1 MRRTCGIALTMLLG
15 LCGGHLSAGQQEEGT
30 PETLPAPGLAAASS
44 VAPELLP
51 FPAVAA
57 PAVPH
62 TRTLPPPE
70 DCSRTS
76 TAPCCCSTSFHDCL
90 SRIYGS
96 DELLLWWF
104 SSGPIST
111 PLVTAAPFNSRARM
125 PGALGNRDT
134 GVILGG
140 EFVNSHAHVGGRTTI
155 GYWFDD
161 ERSFAIEGNYF
172 DVMTRGTTAG
182 VASPGT
188 ATSPFLT
195 VPFLVGSVPPLDVLA
210 SPGVSAGSATRTL
223 DNRLQGAEANAVYK
237 LYDCGDYDVRDPD
250 GFRVELLAGF
260 RWLDFHESLGFATA
274 TANLRTGGFA
284 NTSDEF
290 SARDNFYG
298 GQLGLRF
305 HYQWDKWDLVAT
317 GKCAL
322 GTISNAL
329 NVGGGTFSNLA
340 NGVVIGTPRTTAG
353 GIFAEPSNS
362 GGHSHDV
369 FAAVPEV
376 IVEVGYLLTPRIRLS
391 VGYDYLYCSALARP
405 GNQIDPVINITQN
418 PVLSTGTLIGPARP
432 TVHFRDKDFQAQGVN
447 FGLEIRF

>member
-1 MRRTCGIALTMLLG
+1 L
-15 LCGGHLSAGQQEEGT
+15 
-30 PETLPAPGLAAASS
+30 
-44 VAPELLP
+44 
-51 FPAVAA
+51 
-57 PAVPH
+57 
-62 TRTLPPPE
+62 
-70 DCSRTS
+70 
-76 TAPCCCSTSFHDCL
+76 HDCL
-90 SRIYGS
+90 CRIYGS

-134 GVILGG
+134 SVILGG
-140 EFVNSHAHVGGRTTI
+140 EFVNTHAHVGGRTTI

-161 ERSFAIEGNYF
+161 GRTFAIEGNYF

-188 ATSPFLT
+188 STSPFLT
-195 VPFLVGSVPPLDVLA
+195 VPFFVGSVPTLDVLA
-210 SPGVSAGSATRTL
+210 QPGVSAGSATRTL

-237 LYDCGDYDVRDPD
+237 LCDCGDYNVRDPD

-260 RWLDFHESLGFATA
+260 RWLDIHESLGFATA
-274 TANLRTGGFA
+274 RANLRMGGFA

-290 SARDNFYG
+290 SSRDNFYG
-298 GQLGLRF
+298 GQVGLRF
-305 HYQWDKWDLVAT
+305 HYQWDKWDLGAT
-317 GKCAL
+317 GKCAF
-322 GTISNAL
+322 GTTNDSL
-329 NVGGGTFSNLA
+329 NINGSTVSNLA

-353 GIFAEPSNS
+353 GIFAEPSNI

-376 IVEVGYLLTPRIRLS
+376 IVEVGYLVTPRIRLS
-391 VGYDYLYCSALARP
+391 VAYDYLYCSALARP
-405 GNQIDPVINITQN
+405 GNQIDPVINPTQN

-432 TVHFRDKDFQAQGVN
+432 TVHFRDSDFQAQGVN